1 MVLVPA
7 RAKDAAEGLPT
18 VEVKDPPVGRR
29 GPLRIA
35 TMALAARRTKAVTT
49 HVAEFDVLHYPL
61 TVPSP
66 GTQAPT
72 VVTLHDTQHRD
83 LPEFFGPARRSFR
96 RIAYDRAARSAA
108 AVVVTSEFVRGRA
121 VELLE
126 LDPHVSTSCRTRS
139 TTRSSGRGDE
149 EPEPIVLYPA
159 RPWPHKNHTR
169 LLEAFARLRE
179 TRPQLRLVL
188 TGGGLERLEPLP
200 EGVENLG
207 SVSAEHLASLY
218 RRAACL
224 VYPSLYEGFGLPVLE
239 AMACGCPVAASN
251 AGAIPEVAGDAAVL
265 FDPTDVD
272 AMAAA
277 MLEADNRREEL
288 REARARPCR
297 AVHVGRDGASPRGRL
312 SQLRSAKRPQVRP
325 RRSEPA
331 RPDAPRRARRRRPT
345 PASALTTLPA
355 TETDGTNAAHV
366 SAAMTSAASAI
377 PRSPLSS
384 DPSCAS
390 SATRTSSVDNRQR
403 QREAVELEELGAD
416 PGEEHLR
423 TQARPRRSTEARAAA
438 RRRTRAET

>member
-1 MVLVPA
+1 MRVGLSLLTLSPGDSGGSETYARQLLRALGRVGTNDYTVLVPA

-18 VEVKDPPVGRR
+18 VEVKDPPLGRR

-83 LPEFFGPARRSFR
+83 LPEFFGPARKSFR
-96 RIAYDRAARSAA
+96 RIAYDRAARGAA

-126 LDPHVSTSCRTRS
+126 LDRGRVHVVPHAIDHSVFTI
-139 TTRSSGRGDE
+139 GDE
-149 EPEPIVLYPA
+149 EREPIVLYPA

-169 LLEAFARLRE
+169 LFEAFAVLRE

-188 TGGGLERLEPLP
+188 TGGGLDRLEPLP

-207 SVSAEHLASLY
+207 SVPAEHLASLY

-239 AMACGCPVAASN
+239 AMACGCPVAASSV
-251 AGAIPEVAGDAAVL
+251 GAIPETAGDAAVL
-265 FDPTDVD
+265 FDPTDVE
-272 AMAAA
+272 AMIDA
-277 MLEADNRREEL
+277 MLEADTRREEL
-288 REARARPCR
+288 RE
-297 AVHVGRDGASPRGRL
+297 RGL
-312 SQLRSAKRPQVRP
+312 
-325 RRSEPA
+325 
-331 RPDAPRRARRRRPT
+331 
-345 PASALTTLPA
+345 
-355 TETDGTNAAHV
+355 
-366 SAAMTSAASAI
+366 
-377 PRSPLSS
+377 
-384 DPSCAS
+384 
-390 SATRTSSVDNRQR
+390 
-403 QREAVELEELGAD
+403 
-416 PGEEHLR
+416 
-423 TQARPRRSTEARAAA
+423 ARAATYTWDESA
-438 RRRTRAET
+438 RRHDDVYRAAVGSNAPV

>member
-1 MVLVPA
+1 VRVGLSLLTLSPGDLGGSETYARQLTRALARVGTHEYTVLVPA
-7 RAKDAAEGLPT
+7 RAKDAAEGLPA

-35 TMALAARRTKAVTT
+35 MMALAARRSKAVTT
-49 HVAEFDVLHYPL
+49 QVAEFDVLHYPL

-66 GTQAPT
+66 STDAPT

-108 AVVVTSEFVRGRA
+108 AVVVTSEFVRERA
-121 VELLE
+121 IELLE
-126 LDPHVSTSCRTRS
+126 LDSSSVHVVPLAPDHSVFRP
-139 TTRSSGRGDE
+139 GDE

-169 LLEAFARLRE
+169 LLEAFASLRE

-207 SVSAEHLASLY
+207 TVSAEHLASLY

-251 AGAIPEVAGDAAVL
+251 AAAIPEIAGDAAVL
-265 FDPTDVD
+265 FDATDVE

-277 MLEADNRREEL
+277 MVDADSRREEL
-288 REARARPCR
+288 RE
-297 AVHVGRDGASPRGRL
+297 RGL
-312 SQLRSAKRPQVRP
+312 
-325 RRSEPA
+325 
-331 RPDAPRRARRRRPT
+331 
-345 PASALTTLPA
+345 
-355 TETDGTNAAHV
+355 
-366 SAAMTSAASAI
+366 
-377 PRSPLSS
+377 
-384 DPSCAS
+384 
-390 SATRTSSVDNRQR
+390 
-403 QREAVELEELGAD
+403 
-416 PGEEHLR
+416 
-423 TQARPRRSTEARAAA
+423 ARAALFTWEETA
-438 RRRTRAET
+438 RRHDDVYRAAANGVPAGTPTTP

>member
-1 MVLVPA
+1 MRVGLSLLTLSPGESGGSETYARQLLRALGRVGTNDYTVLVPA

-18 VEVKDPPVGRR
+18 VEVKDPPLGRR

-83 LPEFFGPARRSFR
+83 LPEFFGPARKSFR
-96 RIAYDRAARSAA
+96 RIAYDRAARGAA
-108 AVVVTSEFVRGRA
+108 AVVVTSEFVRERA

-126 LDPHVSTSCRTRS
+126 LDPGRVHVVPHAIDHSVFTI
-139 TTRSSGRGDE
+139 GDE
-149 EPEPIVLYPA
+149 EREPILLYPA

-169 LLEAFARLRE
+169 LFEAFAVLRE

-188 TGGGLERLEPLP
+188 TGGGLDRLEPLP

-207 SVSAEHLASLY
+207 TVPAEHLASLY

-251 AGAIPEVAGDAAVL
+251 VGAIPEIAGDAAVL
-265 FDPTDVD
+265 FDPTDVE
-272 AMAAA
+272 AMIEA
-277 MLEADNRREEL
+277 MLETDTRREEL
-288 REARARPCR
+288 RE
-297 AVHVGRDGASPRGRL
+297 RGL
-312 SQLRSAKRPQVRP
+312 
-325 RRSEPA
+325 
-331 RPDAPRRARRRRPT
+331 
-345 PASALTTLPA
+345 
-355 TETDGTNAAHV
+355 
-366 SAAMTSAASAI
+366 
-377 PRSPLSS
+377 
-384 DPSCAS
+384 
-390 SATRTSSVDNRQR
+390 
-403 QREAVELEELGAD
+403 
-416 PGEEHLR
+416 
-423 TQARPRRSTEARAAA
+423 ARAAA
-438 RRRTRAET
+438 YTWDESARRHDDVYRAAVGSNAPA